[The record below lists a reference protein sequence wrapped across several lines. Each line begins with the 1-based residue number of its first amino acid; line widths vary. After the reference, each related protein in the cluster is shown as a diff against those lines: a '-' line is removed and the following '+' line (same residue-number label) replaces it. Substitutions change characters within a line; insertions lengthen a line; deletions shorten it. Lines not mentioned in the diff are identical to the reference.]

1 MNDLAGR
8 GAAYAALAAAEPAF
22 GALIERF
29 GPVDP
34 FEFHDGGRTAESNFA
49 AMSLHIISQ
58 QISTK
63 VALVVYDR
71 LATAAGGTPTPA
83 AVLALG
89 HDTLRSFG
97 MSNAKA
103 AYVGDLA
110 ARVNSGD
117 LAIDALDHWGDEQ
130 AKAALLSVRGV
141 GPWSAEMFLIHQ
153 LHRPD
158 VLPAGDLGIRNAVA
172 ALDGL
177 DAVPTI
183 DQTRQR
189 GEAWAPLRTYASALL
204 WRSLG

>member
-1 MNDLAGR
+1 
-8 GAAYAALAAAEPAF
+8 
-22 GALIERF
+22 
-29 GPVDP
+29 
-34 FEFHDGGRTAESNFA
+34 
-49 AMSLHIISQ
+49 MSLHIISQ